1 MSTGGTPETVVKYT
15 VIKRTLQVYSDGVVD
30 NTSTLQSSFALLFQF
45 HGFCVK
51 FGLDFEEE
59 SLVMIGFNRL
69 DIWSN
74 GRLL

>member
-1 MSTGGTPETVVKYT
+1 
-15 VIKRTLQVYSDGVVD
+15 
-30 NTSTLQSSFALLFQF
+30 
-45 HGFCVK
+45 VK

-74 GRLL
+74 GRLLWKPK